1 MNKPLALEDFTQS
14 AKSANHAGPRPV
26 ADEELERLR
35 LTAYEAGYSAGWDDA
50 VKEADG
56 DKDRIEAEFARNL
69 EDLGFTFHEARSH
82 VLESLEP
89 LLHAMVDTLLP
100 EVMRDALGQVINDE
114 IMPLAAQAAD
124 TPIELRVSS
133 GSRKVLDQLMD
144 RVNTTPLQVF
154 EDDTLPEG
162 QVFLR
167 SSSSERC
174 IDLTSTL
181 ARIKNA
187 VTALYDINE
196 KAFEHG

>member
-1 MNKPLALEDFTQS
+1 MNKPLVLEDFEQS
-14 AKSANHAGPRPV
+14 DLSVSHPGIRSV
-26 ADEELERLR
+26 AEAELEKIRV
-35 LTAYEAGYSAGWDDA
+35 TSYEAGYSAGWDDA
-50 VKEADG
+50 VKEANV

-82 VLESLEP
+82 VLGSLEP
-89 LLHAMVDTLLP
+89 LLRTIVDTLLP

-124 TPIELRVSS
+124 TPIEVRVSS
-133 GSRKVLDQLMD
+133 GSRKVLDHLMD
-144 RVNTTPLQVF
+144 RVTATPLQVF

-174 IDLTSTL
+174 IDLTSAL
-181 ARIKNA
+181 ARIKGA